1 MMCTP
6 NNNDENN
13 VHEERFLIKWDD
25 LSYPHCM
32 WETEGDVLKQIERA
46 KTLIKAFFKKASNV
60 CCCDFDERS
69 DDEFFDPSLNQIERI
84 FKVVDPK
91 NNTNS
96 YNNYSDDN
104 TDATSKEKK
113 WGVIMDL
120 KHPDFKNGAGRKFA
134 IEFSRVDCAEAKLE
148 FECDDNA

>member
-1 MMCTP
+1 MCTP

-46 KTLIKAFFKKASNV
+46 KTLIKAFFKKASNLCYYDV
-60 CCCDFDERS
+60 DECS
-69 DDEFFDPSLNQIERI
+69 DGEFFDPFLNQIELI
-84 FKVVDPK
+84 FEVFDPK

-96 YNNYSDDN
+96 NNNYFDN
-104 TDATSKEKK
+104 NADATSKEKK
-113 WGVIMDL
+113 CGAIMDV
-120 KHPDFKNGAGRKFA
+120 KHSDFQKVQEEN
-134 IEFSRVDCAEAKLE
+134 V
-148 FECDDNA
+148 